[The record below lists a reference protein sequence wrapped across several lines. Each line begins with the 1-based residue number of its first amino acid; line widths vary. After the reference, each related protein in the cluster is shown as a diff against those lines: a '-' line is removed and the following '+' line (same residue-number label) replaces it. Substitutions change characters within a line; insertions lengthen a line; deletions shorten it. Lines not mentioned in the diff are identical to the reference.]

1 MPASWRYWLPASLPK
16 ALSAMPERTAL
27 ALSVAALLFLG
38 VLDYA
43 SGYFFRLSMLYLGPI
58 AFASWRAGARAG
70 LALCLPAGLFAALTE
85 YHGAGG
91 AAHPAISF
99 WNVIVSLAVFASSVY
114 AVEIIKAKI
123 SLERRHAAKLL
134 ELKNS
139 LEESR
144 ASFKE
149 AQALA
154 RIGSF
159 EFTPALDRMR
169 WSLEFYHI
177 LGLDPARANPGLA
190 PILNRM
196 KAPDKAAFAAM
207 LSDARKA
214 STERDIPVNTPAGET
229 KILHWQVTRID
240 GRTPETF
247 LGTAQDVTRRR
258 RLEQLREDVE
268 RMIQHD
274 LRTPLGNIIHI
285 PGLMLEEGGLTREQ
299 RDQIKAVAESG
310 ETILRMINL
319 SLDIHRMERGRFVM
333 RPVPFDLPALIR
345 RIVADLAALASA
357 KKLDVRL
364 SFEGRPLEPDDALAI
379 PGDKTLCYAMLA
391 NLVKNAMEAAPES
404 SAVTVDVAAGPSDAL
419 ISVHNEGKIPEDFRD
434 RIFDKYATRGK
445 PGGTGLG
452 TYSARLIAR
461 AHKGE
466 LTLDASEKRGVRLIV
481 RLPRE
486 QAALKA

>member
-16 ALSAMPERTAL
+16 ALSELPEKAAL
-27 ALSVAALLFLG
+27 ALSVAVLLVLG
-38 VLDYA
+38 LLDYFT
-43 SGYFFRLSMLYLGPI
+43 GYFFRLSMLYLGPI
-58 AFASWRAGARAG
+58 ALASWRAGPRAG
-70 LALCLPAGLFAALTE
+70 LALCLPAALFAALTE
-85 YHGAGG
+85 YHGSG
-91 AAHPAISF
+91 AVAHPAISF
-99 WNVIVSLAVFASSVY
+99 WNVVVSLAVFVASVY
-114 AVEIIKAKI
+114 AVEVLKAKI
-123 SLERRHAAKLL
+123 ALERRHAAKLL
-134 ELKNS
+134 ELKDS

-149 AQALA
+149 AQSLA
-154 RIGSF
+154 RIGSW

-169 WSLEFYHI
+169 WSLELYNI
-177 LGLDPARANPGLA
+177 LGLSPARTEPGLA

-196 KAPDKAAFAAM
+196 KSPDKAAFAAM
-207 LSDARKA
+207 ITDARA
-214 STERDIPVNTPAGET
+214 TSTERDIPVKTPAGEG
-229 KILHWQVTRID
+229 KILHWQVTRIAN
-240 GRTPETF
+240 RTPETF

-285 PGLMLEEGGLTREQ
+285 PGLMLEEGGLTPEQ
-299 RDQIKAVAESG
+299 RDQIQAVAESG
-310 ETILRMINL
+310 ETILRMVNL
-319 SLDIHRMERGRFVM
+319 SLDIHRMERGRFVL
-333 RPVPFDLPALIR
+333 RAVPFDALTLVR
-345 RIVADLAALASA
+345 RVAADLTSLAAA
-357 KKLDVRL
+357 KKLDVHL
-364 SFEGRPLEPDDALAI
+364 SFQGHPLQPDDACPI

-404 SAVTVDVAAGPSDAL
+404 SAVSVGLEAGPSEIL
-419 ISVHNEGKIPEDFRD
+419 LSVHNEGKVPEEFRD
-434 RIFDKYATRGK
+434 RIFDKYATMGK

-466 LTLDASEKRGVRLIV
+466 LALDVSQDQGVRFIV

-486 QAALKA
+486 RAAPKA